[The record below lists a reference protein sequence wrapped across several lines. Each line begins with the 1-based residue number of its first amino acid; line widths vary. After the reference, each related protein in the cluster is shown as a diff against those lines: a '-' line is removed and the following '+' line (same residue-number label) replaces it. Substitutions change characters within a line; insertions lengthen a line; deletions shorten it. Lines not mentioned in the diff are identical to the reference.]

1 MRTGAASSKVWRVS
15 SPMTTHKKQLEQR
28 DAKGLEKAAETAV
41 DFVSSGM
48 VVGLGTGRAATMAIE
63 CLASRV
69 RSGVIEGITCIPTS
83 VKTAALA
90 KDLGLPI
97 SEFAQDRAIDIT
109 IDGADEVD
117 RNLKVIKGGGGAMLR
132 EKVVAQESL
141 RNIVIVD
148 RSKLSEKLGT
158 RRPLP
163 VEVIPFAVR
172 PAQRF
177 IRSLGAVSAEL
188 RKDENGKVFRTDQK
202 NHILDCNFGPIYDQ
216 KIIAESLVWRAGI
229 VEHGLFLTTTT
240 DMLISGPDG
249 IEHLRADR

>member
-1 MRTGAASSKVWRVS
+1 MATNNGVR
-15 SPMTTHKKQLEQR
+15 
-28 DAKGLEKAAETAV
+28 KAAEMAV
-41 DFVSSGM
+41 GFVSSGM

-63 CLASRV
+63 RLAALV
-69 RSGVIEGITCIPTS
+69 NSGAVTGVACIPTS
-83 VKTAALA
+83 VQTAALA
-90 KDLGLPI
+90 KNLGLKI
-97 SEFAQDRAIDIT
+97 SEFSGDRAIDIT
-109 IDGADEVD
+109 IDGADEID

-141 RNIVIVD
+141 RNIIVVD
-148 RSKLSEKLGT
+148 RGKVSEKLGA

-163 VEVIPFAVR
+163 VEVIPFAVT
-172 PAQRF
+172 PARRF
-177 IRSLGAVSAEL
+177 ILSLGAVSAEL
-188 RKDENGKVFRTDQK
+188 RKDKDGKPFLTDQK

-240 DMLISGPDG
+240 DILISGPDG

>member
-1 MRTGAASSKVWRVS
+1 MVS
-15 SPMTTHKKQLEQR
+15 QAMTTRKGQLEQR
-28 DAKGLEKAAETAV
+28 GAEGLRKAAEMAV

-69 RSGVIEGITCIPTS
+69 RSGAIEDINCIPS
-83 VKTAALA
+83 SLRTAALA
-90 KDLGLPI
+90 KKLGLHI

-141 RNIVIVD
+141 RNIVVVD

-158 RRPLP
+158 RCPLP

-177 IRSLGAVSAEL
+177 ILSLGAASAEL
-188 RKDENGKVFRTDQK
+188 RGDKDGEIFLTDQK

-240 DMLISGPDG
+240 DILISGPDG